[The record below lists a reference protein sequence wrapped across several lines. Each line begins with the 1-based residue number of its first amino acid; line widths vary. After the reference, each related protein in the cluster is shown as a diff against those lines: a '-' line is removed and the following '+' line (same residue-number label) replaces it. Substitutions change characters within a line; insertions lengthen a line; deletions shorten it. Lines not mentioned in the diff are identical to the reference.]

1 METKTRNGLTII
13 FSLILGIVLG
23 GYLFSQS
30 QPRSILSLNHCT
42 NCFSPSDLVGLV
54 ASVVI
59 QKLPGLMPSV
69 VVETDRT
76 IVIKHPFP
84 RVRVHY
90 VVIPK
95 KDIKNIGSMSDAD
108 MAYLS
113 DAFSVI
119 KEIINNEKLSNY
131 WVYTNGPELQKVTY
145 LHFHLISE

>member
-13 FSLILGIVLG
+13 FSLILEIVLG
-23 GYLFSQS
+23 GNLFSQS
-30 QPRSILSLNHCT
+30 QPRSILSLTHCT
-42 NCFSPSDLVGLV
+42 HCFRPIDLAGLV

-84 RVRVHY
+84 RVRIHY

-113 DAFSVI
+113 DAFFVM

-131 WVYTNGPELQKVTY
+131 
-145 LHFHLISE
+145 